1 MIDVAHLSYAYSNDG
16 RKALDDVSFQ
26 VETGETFGF
35 LGPSGAGKSTTQG
48 ILTGLLPIQTGEG
61 TMAGYDLRHIT
72 RDIFNQIGVSFEQSN
87 VYGKLTAMENLEFYR
102 KLFDVPTLDP
112 LELLRLVGLEEVR
125 DKRAATASSKRH

>member
-1 MIDVAHLSYAYSNDG
+1 
-16 RKALDDVSFQ
+16 
-26 VETGETFGF
+26 
-35 LGPSGAGKSTTQG
+35 
-48 ILTGLLPIQTGEG
+48 
-61 TMAGYDLRHIT
+61 MAGYDLRHIT